1 MRRWTVLWA
10 ETRRAKIRRI
20 VMPAANSRN
29 LEDIPASL
37 RKDLE
42 FLPVDSVEQVFANS
56 VADRR
61 FQLTLVA
68 TFGGCALL
76 LAAIGVFG
84 VTSYAVSQRTQEIGV
99 RIALGATTA
108 DLQRRILMGTAKLAA
123 LGTVLGLLASWLF
136 GRVLRSLLFGVTSS
150 DPATFLAVPAVLFA
164 VAILAGYLPAR
175 RASRLDPMNALRT
188 E

>member
-1 MRRWTVLWA
+1 MQ
-10 ETRRAKIRRI
+10 EI
-20 VMPAANSRN
+20 VDRSISP
-29 LEDIPASL
+29 
-37 RKDLE
+37 
-42 FLPVDSVEQVFANS
+42 
-56 VADRR
+56 RR
-61 FQLTLVA
+61 FLVTLLVGFA
-68 TFGGCALL
+68 GFALILALL
-76 LAAIGVFG
+76 GIYGVISF
-84 VTSYAVSQRTQEIGV
+84 SVSQRTQEIGV

-136 GRVLRSLLFGVTSS
+136 GRALGSLLFGVTSS